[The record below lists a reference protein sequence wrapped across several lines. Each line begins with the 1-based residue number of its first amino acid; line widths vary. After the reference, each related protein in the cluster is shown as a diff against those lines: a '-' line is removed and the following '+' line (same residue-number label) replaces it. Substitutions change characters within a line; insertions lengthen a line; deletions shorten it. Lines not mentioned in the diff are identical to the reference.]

1 MIKAVLLDLDNTLIH
16 NPDMAF
22 ARAFLERM
30 NAFFSDELGI
40 QQAGQAFRRAI
51 AAMSNVER
59 IGDHA
64 NIDLTAQIMADV
76 GDVRVTDIRDTLDKF
91 YTEVYPTLQ
100 NCIKPVD
107 GASDFIHKLHDE
119 GYAIVIATNPIY
131 SKAAII
137 QRMAWGNLPLD
148 ESIYAIITHA
158 ENMHFSKPDPA
169 YYAEILGRVGVEPDE
184 ALMVGD
190 SNKND
195 IDAASVVGIHT
206 YKTDAKHFVKFVAS
220 FDDFVSTIPV
230 MPLNPKMIDPQYR
243 GNIGALYG
251 MLCDVQDHFWQQRP
265 DPDEWSIMQILCH
278 LLDSEE
284 NNERPRL
291 EKILREDNPF
301 IAEQIPPGPD
311 IPVCSD
317 EGWKVAEQLKK
328 SRAITR
334 HFIAQLDTPDWKRPA
349 RHSIFGL
356 TTLLEMAYFTAQHDR
371 LHLNQLCQTL
381 GRCK

>member
-30 NAFFSDELGI
+30 NAFFLTELGI
-40 QQAGQAFRRAI
+40 QQAGQAFRKAI
-51 AAMSNVER
+51 AAMSQTTR
-59 IGDHA
+59 IGDQS
-64 NIDLTAQIMADV
+64 NIALTAQIMADY
-76 GDVRVTDIRDTLDKF
+76 GDVAVSAVQDTLNKF

-100 NCIKPVD
+100 NCIKPVE
-107 GASDFIHKLHDE
+107 GASAFVHKLHDE

-131 SKAAII
+131 SKAAIV

-148 ESIYAIITHA
+148 ESLYALITNA

-190 SNKND
+190 SSKND
-195 IDAASVVGIHT
+195 INAASQVGIHT
-206 YKTDAKHFVKFVAS
+206 YKTDAQNFSEFVTNFDHFVTDVPMS
-220 FDDFVSTIPV
+220 
-230 MPLNPKMIDPQYR
+230 PLNSAMIDPQFR

-251 MLCDVQDHFWQQRP
+251 MLSEVQDHFWEQRP

-278 LLDSEE
+278 LLDSED

-291 EKILREDNPF
+291 EKILNEDNPF
-301 IAEQIPPGPD
+301 IAEQMPPGPD
-311 IPVCSD
+311 IPICSD
-317 EGWKVAEQLKK
+317 DGWTVAEQVKA

-334 HFIAQLDTPDWKRPA
+334 QFIAQLDADDWKRPA

-381 GRCK
+381 GRCE